1 MAQDRRG
8 RSGKLKRAVK
18 LVDTGHAARLDKFC
32 SAWSIRMVGLF
43 ADCQNE
49 AGGLRPWRGECLFD
63 QPYQEVL
70 ALRVIRSEWGRRRQA
85 RIDKGR

>member
-1 MAQDRRG
+1 
-8 RSGKLKRAVK
+8 
-18 LVDTGHAARLDKFC
+18 
-32 SAWSIRMVGLF
+32 MVGLF

-49 AGGLRPWRGECLFD
+49 AGGLRPWRGGCLFD

-70 ALRVIRSEWGRRRQA
+70 ALRLIRSEWGRRRQA